1 MCTPLARFAL
11 KATVFSAGLSL
22 LSRKD
27 IFELNTSMFP
37 NEAIQSGLEHY
48 LELGDWVFDKA
59 CDFLQIKTKTK
70 TKTKKLVNSTPKNK
84 QQENTEE
91 ENEEESGDE
100 KEN

>member
-37 NEAIQSGLEHY
+37 NETIQSGLEHY

-59 CDFLQIKTKTK
+59 CDFLQIKTK